1 MMLNLL
7 RIRKLPEGGQ
17 AGAEPGLR
25 ATCVSPNSVAEEGAR
40 LRENLLL
47 KWSPA
52 VVGSEDS

>member
-7 RIRKLPEGGQ
+7 RIRKLPEG
-17 AGAEPGLR
+17 AELGLR